1 MVSVDVAK
9 VVKDLLYFM
18 RREVLHQ
25 QGLFYNTNGNLQ
37 HFPELS
43 LYTISHSV

>member
-1 MVSVDVAK
+1 
-9 VVKDLLYFM
+9 LLYFM

-37 HFPELS
+37 H
-43 LYTISHSV
+43 SHNYVCTR